1 MFNNHPGDR
10 KQLEEGEAR
19 VLFTTWQVTKQRVLT
34 PERIAFIER
43 KYGRGS
49 TERIK
54 QYMALMKDEKLI

>member
-19 VLFTTWQVTKQRVLT
+19 VLYTTWLITKERVLT
-34 PERIAFIER
+34 PERIAFIEK

-54 QYMALMKDEKLI
+54 KYMALMKDGELI